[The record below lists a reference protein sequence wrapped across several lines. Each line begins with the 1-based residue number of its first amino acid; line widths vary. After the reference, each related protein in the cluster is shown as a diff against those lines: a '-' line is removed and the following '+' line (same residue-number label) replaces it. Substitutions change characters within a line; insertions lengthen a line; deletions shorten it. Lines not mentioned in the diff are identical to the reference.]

1 MKVTLI
7 DKLGTDLTVVNAA
20 RVSFDKES
28 CLEVVGYDE
37 EVDPDSRSVTSTPIF
52 KLKKGDEKLINFLAE
67 HNHWSPF
74 AHAQLQFRIKAPIF
88 VARQLGKHQVG
99 LCLSGDSEITFIKKS
114 SGVSNGIF
122 KRKLSD
128 IWKMWSGQIK
138 HQGGKKGKL
147 NISNS
152 HIRVFNEDKNH
163 FETSHIINVI
173 DSGIKEVWLVEDEY
187 GKTIKATE
195 DHKFLTSEGW
205 KKLKD
210 IKEGDFIIS
219 SERGNT
225 FSKKQNFRTN
235 SADVICRRKFR
246 QSLPEKIN
254 CNVCGQKKMK
264 QDCQVDHILAIHK
277 GGEHN
282 QNNLQILCVPCHR
295 NKTHSELTELKNTTL
310 LPKYTKIVSKKF
322 HGKEQCFDLS
332 VDKIHNFIANGF
344 VVHNCWN
351 EVSRRYVDSEPEF
364 YFPEKWRK
372 KNPDKKQ
379 GSMED
384 EFVDFDFAENV
395 TIKNASAICLEL
407 YKAMLSQGVCAEQA
421 RMVLPQNMYTEWYWT
436 GSLYAFARV
445 CGLRLKKDTQ
455 AETRVIAQQIDEL
468 IAKEF
473 PVSWKAL
480 TKNK

>member
-37 EVDPDSRSVTSTPIF
+37 EVDLDSRSVTSTPIL

-88 VARQLGKHQVG
+88 VARQLGKHQIG
-99 LCLSGDSEITFIKKS
+99 MI
-114 SGVSNGIF
+114 
-122 KRKLSD
+122 
-128 IWKMWSGQIK
+128 
-138 HQGGKKGKL
+138 
-147 NISNS
+147 
-152 HIRVFNEDKNH
+152 
-163 FETSHIINVI
+163 
-173 DSGIKEVWLVEDEY
+173 
-187 GKTIKATE
+187 
-195 DHKFLTSEGW
+195 
-205 KKLKD
+205 
-210 IKEGDFIIS
+210 
-219 SERGNT
+219 
-225 FSKKQNFRTN
+225 
-235 SADVICRRKFR
+235 
-246 QSLPEKIN
+246 
-254 CNVCGQKKMK
+254 
-264 QDCQVDHILAIHK
+264 
-277 GGEHN
+277 
-282 QNNLQILCVPCHR
+282 
-295 NKTHSELTELKNTTL
+295 
-310 LPKYTKIVSKKF
+310 
-322 HGKEQCFDLS
+322 
-332 VDKIHNFIANGF
+332 
-344 VVHNCWN
+344 WN
-351 EVSRRYVDSEPEF
+351 EISRRYVDSEPEF
-364 YFPEKWRK
+364 YFPDNWRK

-384 EFVDFDFAENV
+384 EFVNLDFAENYTV
-395 TIKNASAICLEL
+395 KNIVMSCLEL
-407 YKAMLSQGVCAEQA
+407 YKVMLSQGVCAEQA